1 MTARVLLVAARA
13 ADGTIGD
20 RGGIPWRIPADF
32 AHFKRT
38 TLGHPLVLGR
48 TTFEGIGRPLPG
60 RQSIVVTSDPGWSH
74 PGVLVARSVPE
85 ALDLGQELDP
95 ELVCVGGGARVY
107 ADALARAD
115 EQVLTEVD
123 LSPGGDTRYPAFDE
137 DDWHET
143 RRGEHP
149 STPGAPGGP
158 DAEPA
163 YVVRWLERVAGRD
176 R

>member
-1 MTARVLLVAARA
+1 MTARVVLVAARA

-60 RQSIVVTSDPGWSH
+60 RQSIVVTSDPAWSH
-74 PGVLVARSVPE
+74 PGVLVARSVTE
-85 ALDLGQELDP
+85 ALDLGRQLDP
-95 ELVCVGGGARVY
+95 EVVCVGGGARVY
-107 ADALARAD
+107 ADALPGAD

-123 LSPGGDTRYPAFDE
+123 LTPDGDTRYPAFDE
-137 DDWHET
+137 GDWRET
-143 RRGEHP
+143 RREEH
-149 STPGAPGGP
+149 PGGP
-158 DAEPA
+158 DGPDSPDGEPA
-163 YVVRWLERVAGRD
+163 YVIRWLERVRRGD